1 MSSKRAVCEPWPAA
15 GTCGLAVDSANAG
28 AVEAEAEAAGGRCPQ
43 LLGLHEVPGVRLP
56 LQTASY
62 ASSPSPPLHGHGHGH
77 AVLMYSA
84 SGHAGDA
91 VTLQLSELD
100 ASSGDKL
107 AGVLAR
113 LAGSEDATLSISL
126 QDAAGELS
134 ALADGAAIDVLLG
147 ASSLHAANAG
157 NGGATATFDLF
168 DSESAHDLTLSPQ
181 TFTSSTEAFINDN
194 SDSLGVPGD
203 ADTVGSSED
212 AKAATPD
219 SSKLAVKKARP
230 KASSPNRQ
238 GPQQCQVCG
247 KVFGN
252 ASALAKH
259 KLTHSDERKYVCG
272 MCGKAFKRQD
282 HLNGHML
289 THRNKKPYE
298 CKAEGCGKSYCDAR
312 SLRRHTENHHTSG
325 SGGGGASSTPRPRAS
340 STRRPLPPPP
350 PPPPPAA
357 PPPPPRAAAASCSS
371 CSPPTR
377 PPRPLLGPQRPP
389 PTRRLP
395 PRPPR

>member
-1 MSSKRAVCEPWPAA
+1 M
-15 GTCGLAVDSANAG
+15 
-28 AVEAEAEAAGGRCPQ
+28 
-43 LLGLHEVPGVRLP
+43 
-56 LQTASY
+56 
-62 ASSPSPPLHGHGHGH
+62 
-77 AVLMYSA
+77 LML
-84 SGHAGDA
+84 
-91 VTLQLSELD
+91 T
-100 ASSGDKL
+100 
-107 AGVLAR
+107 
-113 LAGSEDATLSISL
+113 
-126 QDAAGELS
+126 
-134 ALADGAAIDVLLG
+134 
-147 ASSLHAANAG
+147 G

-203 ADTVGSSED
+203 TDTVGSSED

-325 SGGGGASSTPRPRAS
+325 SGGGGASSSSSSCIQYAPPPATTSASPAAGSNSAPAKGGGSQLQQLLASDPASSSTPRPTTPATNS
-340 STRRPLPPPP
+340 S
-350 PPPPPAA
+350 
-357 PPPPPRAAAASCSS
+357 SS
-371 CSPPTR
+371 ATSSK
-377 PPRPLLGPQRPP
+377 LVLQRNFGYGRQNAHES
-389 PTRRLP
+389 TKSV
-395 PRPPR
+395 